1 MTRFSLHLRTPCAW
15 NRLLLASLLVSSTH
29 AFMKCGLLP
38 TSHKRLAST
47 KCEQSR
53 DRGSL
58 ALATRMNWEP
68 FGGFFLPPPDDRRR
82 REAQSGMPIVVIDI
96 AKDEELES
104 LLLQADVLG
113 KMVCVDWYASWCRK
127 CIYLEPRF
135 KRIARDHQESVMFA
149 RVDALELEWYAAMI
163 SMDSFT
169 CIHRE
174 GGRGQETMC
183 YRMHA

>member
-1 MTRFSLHLRTPCAW
+1 MKMISPHVRSLCAW
-15 NRLLLASLLVSSTH
+15 NYLLLATLLISSTD
-29 AFMKCGLLP
+29 AFMKSGLLP
-38 TSHKRLAST
+38 TFHHKGLLAST

-53 DRGSL
+53 RRPTL

-68 FGGFFLPPPDDRRR
+68 FGFFMPPPDDRRR
-82 REAQSGMPIVVIDI
+82 REAQSGLPIVVIDI
-96 AKDEELES
+96 SKDEELES

-135 KRIARDHQESVMFA
+135 KRIARDNQENVIFA

-163 SMDSFT
+163 P
-169 CIHRE
+169 H
-174 GGRGQETMC
+174 
-183 YRMHA
+183 